1 MASSIDDSVLLGT
14 KRPLETDSANAVT
27 HAPAKV
33 PKTTKKAAPKRAS
46 NTGPGFCSLN
56 TKDFGD
62 KIKACFKLEKYDIQ
76 PMSFNVEMDVAFFR
90 SFFGSA
96 GVAIVPASY
105 DESTPVVVATLTN
118 RTAGAVFGVS
128 KIKNG
133 NRYSTYELDRMVV
146 ILYPSTK
153 QAQVFVS
160 I

>member
-1 MASSIDDSVLLGT
+1 MM
-14 KRPLETDSANAVT
+14 SAGEGRGLICAP
-27 HAPAKV
+27 APAKV

-46 NTGPGFCSLN
+46 NTGLGFCSLN
-56 TKDFGD
+56 KKDFGD
-62 KIKACFKLEKYDIQ
+62 KIMVCFQCVATRPLSSAAHRYVPFRLEKYDIQ

-133 NRYSTYELDRMVV
+133 NRSSTYL
-146 ILYPSTK
+146 
-153 QAQVFVS
+153 
-160 I
+160 